1 MPALRLVSGLLVL
14 ACLGTVATAARRPAP
29 PVDAVSLGGLER
41 RLRVVASDQ
50 FAGRESLSPGFRAA
64 AAYLAEEL
72 AALGLT
78 PRGDAGSYLQR
89 VTMRRS
95 VVDPET
101 TRLEID
107 GVPFAHGK
115 ALLASGHGAASGPV
129 VYVGHGW
136 RIPALGIDPF
146 AGLDVSGAILLT
158 LPGLPEG
165 VTAAGL
171 DRLERGR
178 DYWAPE
184 DNVQRLGAAGILRVA
199 SAEDRSAWSRTARR
213 QSGPGDLVVERL
225 AEPAGLPIAILGT
238 EALAALMT
246 GERDS
251 GERLEARALARDAGE
266 PFALRRG
273 RAVTLSVAA
282 TVTREDTF
290 NVVASVEGAGGPLA
304 GEYVALGAHL
314 DHLPPLQ
321 SENARDRIHNGA
333 DDDGSGVVALVEMAA
348 AAMRGPRPGRSLLFV
363 WHTGEEAGGWG
374 SRYFMA
380 FPTVPR
386 DRIVAQLNLDMVGR
400 SRRLDDKT
408 AANAGLTGPH
418 EIYLVGASRTSRAL
432 DEAVRRVNREFL
444 RLHLNPAHDRPDDP
458 HRIYERS
465 DHYEY
470 ARRGIPV
477 AFFFSGLHEDYHQV
491 SDEVDRIDF
500 VKLQKVARTVLAV
513 AWDLA
518 ARPERP
524 ALDGT
529 AGADAALSGR

>member
-107 GVPFAHGK
+107 GVPYAHGK

-165 VTAAGL
+165 VTEAGL

-432 DEAVRRVNREFL
+432 DEAVRRVNRELL